1 MSLINANV
9 AAPIKRGRG
18 RERPFGQLDR
28 LCERDADG
36 SDRPEQ
42 LARGRWA
49 GGYGRPAHRS
59 LSTTT
64 MTTTPIETPTAEAVA
79 EQPRLAAGVE
89 LIGEYKDSG
98 FKDPPY
104 LVRR

>member
-1 MSLINANV
+1 
-9 AAPIKRGRG
+9 
-18 RERPFGQLDR
+18 
-28 LCERDADG
+28 
-36 SDRPEQ
+36 
-42 LARGRWA
+42 
-49 GGYGRPAHRS
+49 
-59 LSTTT
+59 

-104 LVRR
+104 LVRRGDGQVIQLPRLLYLVAEAADGTRDCAEIGEHVAPSSGAASNRMASSFLSKRNSGR